1 MTYQSQI
8 IEAGTAIGTEPNWN
22 GIEPESVARMRLQ
35 NRFRTGLD
43 IARYTAKIM
52 RQHLADDT
60 RPREENPSYP
70 PDRINDR
77 WPRPDAAGLADMKA
91 LAEALEHLA
100 ARLEF
105 MARASL
111 TDIANTIDELFGERI
126 GREQRAILMERY
138 DRRDW
143 AAPVLSA
150 ARTGGIYAPAV
161 VAAPERLREVPR
173 HNFHPFILGAPADG
187 PDED

>member
-1 MTYQSQI
+1 
-8 IEAGTAIGTEPNWN
+8 
-22 GIEPESVARMRLQ
+22 
-35 NRFRTGLD
+35 
-43 IARYTAKIM
+43 
-52 RQHLADDT
+52 DDT
-60 RPREENPSYP
+60 RPREKNPSYP

-77 WPRPDAAGLADMKA
+77 WPRLDASGLADMKA
-91 LAEALEHLA
+91 LAETLEHLA

-126 GREQRAILMERY
+126 GKEQRAILMERY
-138 DRRDW
+138 DRRDR

-150 ARTGGIYAPAV
+150 PRTGGIYAPAV

-173 HNFHPFILGAPADG
+173 HNFHPFILGAPTDD

>member
-1 MTYQSQI
+1 MSVVMHLDKMSRAVQFI
-8 IEAGTAIGTEPNWN
+8 AVDAATAIYA
-22 GIEPESVARMRLQ
+22 ARATLRWA
-35 NRFRTGLD
+35 
-43 IARYTAKIM
+43 ARY
-52 RQHLADDT
+52 
-60 RPREENPSYP
+60 
-70 PDRINDR
+70 
-77 WPRPDAAGLADMKA
+77 GLPKWMISDGGSHFKNEVLEA